1 MSVHPS
7 KIIQLNRKKEIK
19 LLITGEFPGGPVV
32 KDPPS
37 NAEDTGS
44 VSGQGNKSPQEKQPK
59 GKKKKHQ
66 KTKQSSL
73 WLTA

>member
-19 LLITGEFPGGPVV
+19 LLITGEFPVGPVV

-59 GKKKKHQ
+59 VKKKKN
-66 KTKQSSL
+66 TKKQNSHHSG
-73 WLTA
+73 